1 METSAS
7 RERTV
12 EVPEA
17 LELLQ
22 SATRMLTGVALRSLD
37 VLDGVVTLSQFRMLA
52 VLADLGP
59 ARSARVAE
67 ALGLEP
73 STVTRVADRLVAA
86 GHVARGSEAG
96 HRGVVTLEL
105 TRSGQ
110 HLVRKVATWRQQEL
124 ARMLGRLTAAD
135 QARVTAALRQLLTAA
150 GEGYGVVSRTLVP
163 A

>member
-1 METSAS
+1 M
-7 RERTV
+7 
-12 EVPEA
+12 A

-37 VLDGVVTLSQFRMLA
+37 VLDGAVTLSQFRMLA

-86 GHVARGSEAG
+86 GHVARGSEPG

-105 TRSGQ
+105 TRSGRR
-110 HLVRKVATWRQQEL
+110 LVRKVATWREQEL

-135 QARVTAALRQLLTAA
+135 QARVTAALRQLLAAA
-150 GEGYGVVSRTLVP
+150 GDGYGVVSRTLVP

>member
-1 METSAS
+1 
-7 RERTV
+7 V
-12 EVPEA
+12 A

-37 VLDGVVTLSQFRMLA
+37 VLDGAVTLSQFRMLA

-86 GHVARGSEAG
+86 GHVARGSEPG

-105 TRSGQ
+105 TRSGRR
-110 HLVRKVATWRQQEL
+110 LVRKVATWREQEL

-135 QARVTAALRQLLTAA
+135 QARVTAALRQLLAAA
-150 GEGYGVVSRTLVP
+150 GDGYGVVSRTLVP